1 MDSLITNL
9 KIIGMIQVNDKLCIR
24 KGHLQ
29 IDSCVRLQ
37 FLSRWFYKDS
47 RDSILNFLNELVKF
61 NLEKMD
67 PWMLTRL
74 LIELEKVC
82 TGLNNLKLTY
92 ILDPYMIV
100 KIDYLIDKF
109 KELSFKLTKIN

>member
-47 RDSILNFLNELVKF
+47 RDSILNFLNVLVKI
-61 NLEKMD
+61 NLENMN

-74 LIELEKVC
+74 LIELENVC
-82 TGLNNLKLTY
+82 TGLNNLKSTY
-92 ILDPYMIV
+92 ISDPYMIV

-109 KELSFKLTKIN
+109 KEIALKGNK